1 MSSFAVGDTRSPS
14 AKPFVPSG
22 DGARDAYMGQQ
33 HGRIQ
38 VEEEDT
44 NSKMAGSRSAGT
56 DITLTQRM
64 ISATGGSVLT
74 SLLGKTPSSKQTAP
88 KHIPWLLL
96 ASGLKIRHIVKPNG
110 YATY

>member
-1 MSSFAVGDTRSPS
+1 MSSFAAGDTQSPL

-22 DGARDAYMGQQ
+22 DAARDAYMGQQ

-44 NSKMAGSRSAGT
+44 NSKRAQSRSAGT

-64 ISATGGSVLT
+64 ISATGGSLLT
-74 SLLGKTPSSKQTAP
+74 SLLGKTASSSKQHPTYTVATARESVETP
-88 KHIPWLLL
+88 AHCQ
-96 ASGLKIRHIVKPNG
+96 AQC
-110 YATY
+110 YAMY